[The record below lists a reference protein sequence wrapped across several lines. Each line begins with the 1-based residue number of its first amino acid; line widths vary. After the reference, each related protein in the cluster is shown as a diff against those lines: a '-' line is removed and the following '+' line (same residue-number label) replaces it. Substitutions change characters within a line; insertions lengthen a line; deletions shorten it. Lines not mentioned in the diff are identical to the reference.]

1 MTSNNIEVN
10 ILNMM
15 MLFGKQ
21 HPWDLFFFFN
31 TRHFIIDNFSNYSR
45 HSLLQ
50 IPFFVYFV
58 IFSWFV
64 LIDLYISIQSR
75 HSCFLM
81 RLISIIRTLILFFI
95 IRVNYAPYLWSCY
108 IDREVFSVT
117 FTVIFLSLLWTALKL
132 KNQNKEQFV
141 HVSVLFCYYFI
152 N

>member
-1 MTSNNIEVN
+1 MN
-10 ILNMM
+10 ILNMTV
-15 MLFGKQ
+15 LFGKH

-31 TRHFIIDNFSNYSR
+31 TRHFIIDDFSNYSR

-58 IFSWFV
+58 SWFV
-64 LIDLYISIQSR
+64 LIDLYMSIQSR
-75 HSCFLM
+75 RSCFLM
-81 RLISIIRTLILFFI
+81 RLVSIIRTLILFFI
-95 IRVNYAPYLWSCY
+95 IRVYYAPYLWSCY

-132 KNQNKEQFV
+132 KNQNKEQL
-141 HVSVLFCYYFI
+141 VSVLFFYYFI